1 MVPACP
7 ACCGCKHE
15 NFLRRKITVHFKLN
29 LKTDSL
35 NRKMFFKFGKRIE
48 RLHSC
53 CKQGRRIYNVCICK
67 QCVCLY
73 KHHLRCKMLV
83 GNTQTLELH
92 RADAGYMLSQSS
104 NQLLPQRIQ
113 SGSGIRIHAL
123 VQAASGV
130 PEGRAFALHIIGKG
144 GVLQRQSRS
153 EEHTSELQSPS

>member
-73 KHHLRCKMLV
+73 KHHLRCKILV
-83 GNTQTLELH
+83 GSTQTLELH
-92 RADAGYMLSQSS
+92 PVDADCAIASLIRSNSSQPYIIAHTPD
-104 NQLLPQRIQ
+104 QDVKCR
-113 SGSGIRIHAL
+113 SGH
-123 VQAASGV
+123 
-130 PEGRAFALHIIGKG
+130 LHLRKQPLHDSFCTGHCSTLFIN
-144 GVLQRQSRS
+144 S
-153 EEHTSELQSPS
+153 